1 MWIEIFSPVNVTLNS
16 LIQIPF
22 YRKHN
27 SGLFLRLPNK
37 HPDLS
42 FDHNSRCCI
51 RWCSKQPPQLLWRNN
66 GSFYRPRKRL
76 VRFHMG
82 ISDCRRQNIW
92 QRVNGQWRHDYVEQ
106 LQLPIHPRGL
116 LVLYRGCANSP
127 WTRGH
132 CTHPGYFRKPSARGR
147 MVKF

>member
-1 MWIEIFSPVNVTLNS
+1 MIWIS
-16 LIQIPF
+16 F

-27 SGLFLRLPNK
+27 AGLFLRVPNK

-42 FDHNSRCCI
+42 FDYNSRRCI
-51 RWCSKQPPQLLWRNN
+51 RWCSKQLSQLLWRNN

-76 VRFHMG
+76 VCFHVG
-82 ISDCRRQNIW
+82 IFDCRRQNIW
-92 QRVNGQWRHDYVEQ
+92 HRVTGQWHRGHAEQ
-106 LQLPIHPRGL
+106 LQLPNHPRGL
-116 LVLYRGCANSP
+116 LVLYGGCANSP

-132 CTHPGYFRKPSARGR
+132 RAHPGYFRKLPARER

>member
-1 MWIEIFSPVNVTLNS
+1 MYRDISPCKCYTYFNFNLNS
-16 LIQIPF
+16 FLQETQPWSISLPTEQTTWPF
-22 YRKHN
+22 
-27 SGLFLRLPNK
+27 L
-37 HPDLS
+37 
-42 FDHNSRCCI
+42 
-51 RWCSKQPPQLLWRNN
+51 QPHQQMLYTMVFEATTITAMTIN
-66 GSFYRPRKRL
+66 GSFYRPRKRF
-76 VRFHMG
+76 VRIHVG

-92 QRVNGQWRHDYVEQ
+92 QRVNGQWRRDYVEQ

-132 CTHPGYFRKPSARGR
+132 CAHPGYFRKPSARGR